1 MFNLKVK
8 HLFYLVLILF
18 YGFVLLRPIDLS
30 SQDLGR
36 HLANGREIT
45 QGNWSVLY
53 QNHYSYTFPQQKF
66 VNHHWLFGLTNYL
79 IYQAAGFVGV
89 HLFFILTA
97 LVFLILLLKL
107 IKLQSNQ
114 FLTFLFGLIAVL
126 FLANRTEIRPETL
139 GWLFTAH
146 SLYQLLQVITLKKL
160 NQTQIIWLLVQQLVW
175 VNWHISFVFGLALPG
190 ILWLS
195 SNFLH
200 SPQLNQ
206 KTRRKLLKLTLL
218 LTLVSLFNPNHFWG
232 LVQPVTI
239 FADYG
244 YTIVENQTL
253 WFLWQVIRK
262 PTIFTYLAISTTG
275 LTLWCIDFFNK
286 HQTKILNW
294 FETIIMLIGL
304 ILGYLALRHLPLFI
318 IFTFPMM
325 AKLVKNLWNKL
336 ENKLGLELHPQQE
349 LVSLSLIYIPV
360 ILLTISGKL
369 IPPIKISNRYLG
381 QPSNQAHA
389 AEFIRSQSLPTPIF
403 NNYDIGSYLIFYL
416 YPDIKVFTDNR
427 PEAYTRDF
435 FQKTYIPLQQKPKIW
450 QQVKEK
456 YQFQSVIF
464 GVKDITPWGRAFL
477 NFIEQQPDWNKVYQD
492 QTVAIYVL
500 NKI

>member
-1 MFNLKVK
+1 
-8 HLFYLVLILF
+8 
-18 YGFVLLRPIDLS
+18 
-30 SQDLGR
+30 
-36 HLANGREIT
+36 
-45 QGNWSVLY
+45 
-53 QNHYSYTFPQQKF
+53 
-66 VNHHWLFGLTNYL
+66 
-79 IYQAAGFVGV
+79 
-89 HLFFILTA
+89 
-97 LVFLILLLKL
+97 
-107 IKLQSNQ
+107 
-114 FLTFLFGLIAVL
+114 
-126 FLANRTEIRPETL
+126 LANRTEIRPETL

-146 SLYQLLQVITLKKL
+146 SLYQLLQITTLKNL

-195 SNFLH
+195 SNFLQ

-232 LVQPVTI
+232 LLQPFTI

-262 PTIFTYLAISTTG
+262 PTFFTYLAISIIG
-275 LTLWCIDFFNK
+275 LALLCADFFNK

-304 ILGYLALRHLPLFI
+304 MLGYLALRHLPLFV
-318 IFTFPMM
+318 IFTFPII

-360 ILLTISGKL
+360 ILLTIFGKL

-381 QPSNQAHA
+381 QPPSQASA

-427 PEAYTRDF
+427 PEAYTQNF
-435 FQKTYIPLQQKPKIW
+435 FQKTYIPMQQNPEIW
-450 QQVKEK
+450 QQTQEK
-456 YQFQSVIF
+456 YQFKSIIF
-464 GVKDITPWGRAFL
+464 GIKDITPWGRAFL

-500 NKI
+500 TKI